1 MVRENVS
8 LPLLQKG
15 DRVVVHRV
23 GAYNMTQW
31 MQFIQMRPNVVL
43 IDTRGVVHLIRRR
56 EDVQTLNNQELVP
69 AYLEAVKGS

>member
-1 MVRENVS
+1 
-8 LPLLQKG
+8 
-15 DRVVVHRV
+15 
-23 GAYNMTQW
+23 MTQW

-69 AYLEAVKGS
+69 EYLEAVKGS